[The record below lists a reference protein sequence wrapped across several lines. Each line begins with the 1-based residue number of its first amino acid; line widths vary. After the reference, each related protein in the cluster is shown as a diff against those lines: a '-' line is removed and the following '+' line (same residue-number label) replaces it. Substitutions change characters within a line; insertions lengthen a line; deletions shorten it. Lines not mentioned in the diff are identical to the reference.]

1 MHLDKDSRYCRKE
14 QEMAKKKTEELS
26 EMNVAEVEETKK
38 TTRKR
43 TTKAKAAEEVAATTE
58 EGSQGGKEVNPEEEA
73 KLRNSEYQKALSC
86 VIATAL
92 SQHIALDASAND

>member
-1 MHLDKDSRYCRKE
+1 
-14 QEMAKKKTEELS
+14 MAKKKTEELS

-73 KLRNSEYQKALSC
+73 KFQEKLTELLALAQKKKN
-86 VIATAL
+86 VIT
-92 SQHIALDASAND
+92 